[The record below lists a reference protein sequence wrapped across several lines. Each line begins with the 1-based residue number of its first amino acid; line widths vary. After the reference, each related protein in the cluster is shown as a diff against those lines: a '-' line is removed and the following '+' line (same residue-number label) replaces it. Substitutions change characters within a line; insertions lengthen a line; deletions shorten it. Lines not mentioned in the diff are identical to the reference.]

1 MLKWTVLSRR
11 DHQEVKPSDCN
22 FQSTGSLPNTPRQKI
37 KRRRSSTSRRNSTQK
52 RCSLNALEADKENKF
67 HSTPIKNSPLPEA
80 FSPFRDLSNLTP
92 SRENQQS
99 SKLKIKKKKECLE
112 NHEKFVRVSDG
123 SNYFT
128 PFEAVDSHIESILA
142 EELCSCKKPVE
153 GKKPTRETAVNCE
166 QIEAT
171 DQATLPGFRPRN
183 LEPEVRVSPLVRKFL
198 DLRFSTV
205 SFENEADNSS
215 IINDMSLDKLVGL
228 LLENSTTT
236 TNTSMIVNVEN
247 NHKNED
253 DRERL
258 MDVNSEASSDSGFKS
273 STNENSH
280 QLDNNFVCKC
290 NNNNTEEKTMIQI
303 NETYNERCVDLDQSR
318 KRTSTTPED
327 PEGLKRARLED
338 SCTLKRQRCVRRK
351 KLEHFRKKLSRI
363 NGTTIESTTVAPFWS
378 TQKLVHSDEESFAGF
393 PIENTPLR
401 GCYLE
406 NKNIR
411 PSHSSGTDSDS
422 NNRTIR
428 KCLMFESPKVDNDSL
443 SFADSTG
450 RSAIVDVRGS
460 LDLRMFCNSGGVYVN
475 GKFGLLEK

>member
-1 MLKWTVLSRR
+1 MVLQGGKMLKWTVLSRR

-92 SRENQQS
+92 SRENQP
-99 SKLKIKKKKECLE
+99 KLKIKKKKECLE
-112 NHEKFVRVSDG
+112 SHKKLVRVSDG

-153 GKKPTRETAVNCE
+153 GKKTTETTVK
-166 QIEAT
+166 QIE
-171 DQATLPGFRPRN
+171 ATLPGFT
-183 LEPEVRVSPLVRKFL
+183 EPEVRVSPLVRKFL
-198 DLRFSTV
+198 DLRFSRV

-236 TNTSMIVNVEN
+236 TNTSLIVNVEN

-253 DRERL
+253 DRL
-258 MDVNSEASSDSGFKS
+258 IDVNSEASSDSGFKS

-280 QLDNNFVCKC
+280 QLDNNFLCKC

-303 NETYNERCVDLDQSR
+303 NETYNERCVDLNQSR
-318 KRTSTTPED
+318 KRTSTTPDD

-378 TQKLVHSDEESFAGF
+378 TQKLVPSDEESFAGF

-406 NKNIR
+406 NKDIKA
-411 PSHSSGTDSDS
+411 SHSSGMDSD
-422 NNRTIR
+422 NRTIR
-428 KCLMFESPKVDNDSL
+428 KCLMFGSPKVDNDL

-450 RSAIVDVRGS
+450 RSAIMDVRGS
-460 LDLRMFCNSGGVYVN
+460 LDLRMFSNTGGIYVN
-475 GKFGLLEK
+475 GKCLG

>member
-11 DHQEVKPSDCN
+11 DNQEVKQSDCN

-37 KRRRSSTSRRNSTQK
+37 KRRRSNTSRRNSTQK

-80 FSPFRDLSNLTP
+80 FSPFRDVSNLTP
-92 SRENQQS
+92 QQS
-99 SKLKIKKKKECLE
+99 PKLKIKKKKECLE

-142 EELCSCKKPVE
+142 EKLCSCKK
-153 GKKPTRETAVNCE
+153 ETKTKNETVVK
-166 QIEAT
+166 QTEAT

-198 DLRFSTV
+198 DLRFSRV

-215 IINDMSLDKLVGL
+215 IINDMSLDKIVGL
-228 LLENSTTT
+228 LLENST

-247 NHKNED
+247 NHKNEE

-280 QLDNNFVCKC
+280 QLDNNFLCKC

-327 PEGLKRARLED
+327 QEGLKKARMEE

-363 NGTTIESTTVAPFWS
+363 NGIESTTVAPFWS
-378 TQKLVHSDEESFAGF
+378 TQKLVPSDEESFAGF

-406 NKNIR
+406 NKDIMA
-411 PSHSSGTDSDS
+411 SQDS

-450 RSAIVDVRGS
+450 KSVIMDVRGS
-460 LDLRMFCNSGGVYVN
+460 LDVRIFSNCGGIYVN
-475 GKFGLLEK
+475 GKFFRCG